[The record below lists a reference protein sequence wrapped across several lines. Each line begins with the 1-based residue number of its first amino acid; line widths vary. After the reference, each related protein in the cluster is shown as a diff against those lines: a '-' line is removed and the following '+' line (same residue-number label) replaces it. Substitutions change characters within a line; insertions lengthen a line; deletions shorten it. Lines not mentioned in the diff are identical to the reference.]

1 MLALITY
8 HMTAILGDL
17 TAPISAKHE
26 DGLSV
31 RVDKH
36 PRRCAIISLPLGL
49 LVVLME
55 RGRLWLGDRHGLSTI
70 YIDASVSLFLAI
82 ACH

>member
-1 MLALITY
+1 MLALITD
-8 HMTAILGDL
+8 HMTAVLSDL
-17 TAPISAKHE
+17 AAPICAKHE
-26 DGLSV
+26 DGLGV
-31 RVDKH
+31 RVDEH

-55 RGRLWLGDRHGLSTI
+55 RGRLWLGDRHGLSAV
-70 YIDASVSLFLAI
+70 YIDTSVSLFLAI